1 VWITYRLA
9 RDLVSAGER
18 QEADALMRAMV
29 NRQPQDAERV
39 YASGLYLSG
48 NDQDDLALAQI
59 AACRAARGRI
69 TFVNWKRVC
78 KATGCCA
85 RPTSCA
91 TAATKR
97 RRSPS
102 SNSSRLGAL

>member
-1 VWITYRLA
+1 
-9 RDLVSAGER
+9 
-18 QEADALMRAMV
+18 MRTMV

-59 AACRAARGRI
+59 AALPRSAWTDNIRELEARLQSD
-69 TFVNWKRVC
+69 RVL
-78 KATGCCA
+78 
-85 RPTSCA
+85 RQPTSCA

-102 SNSSRLGAL
+102 SNGNPPRCAMI

>member
-1 VWITYRLA
+1 
-9 RDLVSAGER
+9 
-18 QEADALMRAMV
+18 MV

-48 NDQDDLALAQI
+48 NDQTIWLWRKSPL
-59 AACRAARGRI
+59 CRAAWTDNIRELEARLQSD
-69 TFVNWKRVC
+69 RVL
-78 KATGCCA
+78 
-85 RPTSCA
+85 RQPTSCA

-102 SNSSRLGAL
+102 SNGSPPRCAMI